1 MITINELN
9 IRLENF
15 KDITKHKIM
24 GSMLYQATKPMEEEQ
39 QKIAGLQRG
48 QQNMPVPKRTGN
60 LVKSIGR
67 VRVPMAKAN
76 AIGAVRIG
84 PRRGGQ
90 YKGYHGHLIEFG
102 HKKVLWGRRTNER
115 VKPYPFIEPA
125 YRAKKDEV
133 EGRMGSALNSVLKR
147 WEKSG
152 RIVEVR

>member
-1 MITINELN
+1 MITVKELN

-15 KDITKHKIM
+15 KDVTKHKIM
-24 GSMLYQATKPMEEEQ
+24 GSMLYEATKPMEDEQ
-39 QKIAGLQRG
+39 KSIAGQQRG
-48 QQNMPVPKRTGN
+48 QKNIPNPKRTGN

-67 VRVPMAKAN
+67 VRVSMAKAN

-102 HKKVLWGRRTNER
+102 HKMVLWGRLTNRR

-125 YRAKKDEV
+125 YRSKKDEV
-133 EGRMGSALNSVLKR
+133 EGRMGKALNSVLRR

-152 RIVEVR
+152 KIVEV